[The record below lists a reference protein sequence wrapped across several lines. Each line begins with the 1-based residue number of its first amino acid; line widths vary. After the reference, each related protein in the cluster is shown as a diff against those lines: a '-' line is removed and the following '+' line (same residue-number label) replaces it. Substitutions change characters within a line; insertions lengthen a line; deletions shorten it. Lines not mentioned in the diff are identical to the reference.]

1 MSTTSR
7 TYQNS
12 EQRRQDLL
20 DFTLSAYMKA
30 VEQRLSMADVTPRG
44 YRAKFNLDSF
54 LRGDTKGR
62 MEAYAIGEPLGLY
75 PPAPGRLEDIPSVRK
90 PKPQVLPNV
99 SSNGD
104 NASDGRRLEVVD

>member
-62 MEAYAIGEPLGLY
+62 MEAAIGEPLGLY
-75 PPAPGRLEDIPSVRK
+75 PPERLAELEDIPSVRK

-99 SSNGD
+99 RSNGD